1 MTRRILVPL
10 DDSELSEEVVSWADE
25 LAGTMDADVELVRVL
40 ERDAAS
46 EAVLGEVALTERLS
60 ASSTTASPP
69 STSSMQLAASEQEAR
84 LALSRV
90 RSRFQ
95 RVRNIDLTV
104 LHGDPASAVVR
115 RAEEIDASV
124 IAMATHGRTGLAR
137 TVLGSVA
144 GEVLRR
150 SSIPVLLV
158 RRGLTMP
165 AHSPERVLVPLDTSE
180 VGAAALQAAQPLAQ
194 ELRWR
199 IILFHALD
207 LPAPILQVQGAAI
220 PLGLPPRDAPG
231 EVVAYLE
238 GLADDLKR
246 DGIDVEIRLGAGP
259 AAEATVLAA
268 EETGAG
274 MIAMSTHGRSG
285 IARWVL
291 GSVAEG
297 VIARTHVPVLVLRPP
312 RLPREPVAEGSD
324 G

>member
-1 MTRRILVPL
+1 MARRILVPL
-10 DDSELSEEVVSWADE
+10 DGSELSEEVVPWADE
-25 LAGTMDADVELVRVL
+25 LGGTMDADVELVCVL

-60 ASSTTASPP
+60 PSATTASPP
-69 STSSMQLAASEQEAR
+69 NTSSIQLAASEQEAR
-84 LALSRV
+84 LRLSGV
-90 RSRFQ
+90 RTRFQ
-95 RVRNIDLTV
+95 RVRNIELTV

-115 RAEEIDASV
+115 RVEEVDASV

-137 TVLGSVA
+137 TVLGSVG

-158 RRGLTMP
+158 RHGLTMP

-220 PLGLPPRDAPG
+220 PLGLPPRDAPD
-231 EVVAYLE
+231 EVLAYLE
-238 GLADDLKR
+238 GLADDLERK
-246 DGIDVEIRLGAGP
+246 GIDVEIRLGAGP
-259 AAEATVLAA
+259 AAEATALAA

-297 VIARTHVPVLVLRPP
+297 VIARAHVPVLVLRPP
-312 RLPREPVAEGSD
+312 RLPDEPVAEDTD